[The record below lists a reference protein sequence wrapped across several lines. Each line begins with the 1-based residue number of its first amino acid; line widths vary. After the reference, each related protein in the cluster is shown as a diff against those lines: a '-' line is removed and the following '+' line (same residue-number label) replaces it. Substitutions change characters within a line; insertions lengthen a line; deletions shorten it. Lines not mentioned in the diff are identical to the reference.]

1 MDFKGEQTGGFP
13 KIESFKSPY
22 VETRG
27 RTIIANA
34 EAVAF
39 PFWQQMIDETQ
50 RDKRERGMAVSKI
63 GNELLTSKIFIGQG
77 ERRDYDG
84 NIVSASFSFP
94 FLSHGL
100 RSLDPRIKDI
110 VVIHTHPM
118 PPDLD
123 HLATTVFS
131 DGDIRAFI
139 EHAYNGLVSLDRG
152 GAHLLV
158 RTDSRSDYK
167 ELFEKNIVKEIMNN
181 VIEKGGKVIDVI
193 KQLSQELPKYGL
205 WYYFVPWDLIP
216 KQGSKH
222 VQFHDPKNLPSV
234 T

>member
-1 MDFKGEQTGGFP
+1 MDFRGEQIGGFP

-27 RTIIANA
+27 RTIVVDA

-50 RDKRERGMAVSKI
+50 RDKKERGMVVSKI

-84 NIVSASFSFP
+84 NIVSASFSLP
-94 FLSHGL
+94 FFLHGFQ
-100 RSLDPRIKDI
+100 SLDPRIKDL

-118 PPDLD
+118 LPDLD

-131 DGDIRAFI
+131 DGDIRNFI
-139 EHAYNGLVSLDRG
+139 KHTYNGLVSLDRG

-158 RTDSRSDYK
+158 RTASRFDDK
-167 ELFEKNIVKEIMNN
+167 ELFEKSIVKEIMNN

-193 KQLSQELPKYGL
+193 KQPSQELPKYGL
-205 WYYFVPWDLIP
+205 GYYFVPWDLIP

-222 VQFHDPKNLPSV
+222 VQFYDPKNLPSV